1 LFLAAGGHVAFW
13 NSGMDDAYASL
24 SPGRLAMVQAIE
36 EICERDER
44 RLDPRRRQ
52 RPLQGAPRQRQRAR
66 GLGTAFPP
74 GLRYLLTRTQLLPK
88 HLRHHLR
95 AVARRLPTRT

>member
-1 LFLAAGGHVAFW
+1 
-13 NSGMDDAYASL
+13 MDDAYASL

-44 RLDPRRRQ
+44 RLD
-52 RPLQGAPRQRQRAR
+52 
-66 GLGTAFPP
+66 LGGGSDPYEVRLANDNEPVVWRTAFPR

>member
-1 LFLAAGGHVAFW
+1 VAFW

-44 RLDPRRRQ
+44 RLD
-52 RPLQGAPRQRQRAR
+52 
-66 GLGTAFPP
+66 LGGGSDPYEVRLANDNEPVVWRTAFPR